1 MQIPSG
7 HCRCKKTQ
15 TPSRHEPKTAQTA
28 SQKTVSRYLWNPH
41 IKQYLEPQS
50 TSPAYANKGLCK
62 HHLDTA
68 DAKRPKHHLDT
79 SRKPPKPQAKK
90 LFHVTFG
97 IHIKQSIFGA
107 TEHMP
112 SLMQTPS
119 GHCRCKKTQTP
130 SRHEPKT
137 AQTASQKTVSRYLWN
152 PHKTIFGAT
161 GTCAN
166 TSLCKHHL
174 DTADAKRPKHHL
186 DTSRK
191 PPKPQAKKLFH
202 VTFGIHIKQS
212 LEPQSTC
219 PAYANTI
226 WNHIRQLWSHRAHA
240 QPMQTPSGHCRC
252 KKTQTPSRDL
262 WNPHKTIFGTT
273 EHMPSLCKHHL
284 EPHKTT
290 LEPQFTCPAY
300 ANTIWTLQMQKD
312 PNTIKTRAENR
323 PNRKPKNC
331 FTLPLESPQTI
342 FGATEHMPSLCKHHL
357 DTADAKR
364 PKHHLDTSRKPPKPQ
379 AKKLFHVAFGIHIK
393 QSLEPQSTSPAYANT
408 SLCKHH
414 LDTADAKRPKHHL
427 DTSRKPP
434 KPQAKKLSHVT
445 FGIHIKQS
453 LEPQSTCPAYANTIW
468 NHIKQLWSHRAHAQ
482 PMQTPSGH
490 CRCKKTQ
497 TPSRHEPK
505 TAQTASQKTV
515 SRYL

>member
-1 MQIPSG
+1 MQTPSG

-15 TPSRHEPKTAQTA
+15 TPSRHGPKTAQTA

-41 IKQYLEPQS
+41 K
-50 TSPAYANKGLCK
+50 T
-62 HHLDTA
+62 
-68 DAKRPKHHLDT
+68 
-79 SRKPPKPQAKK
+79 
-90 LFHVTFG
+90 
-97 IHIKQSIFGA
+97 IFGA

-112 SLMQTPS
+112 SLCKHHLEPHKTTLEPQSTCPDATPS

-161 GTCAN
+161 EHMP
-166 TSLCKHHL
+166 SLCKHHL

-226 WNHIRQLWSHRAHA
+226 WNHI
-240 QPMQTPSGHCRC
+240 
-252 KKTQTPSRDL
+252 
-262 WNPHKTIFGTT
+262 
-273 EHMPSLCKHHL
+273 
-284 EPHKTT
+284 
-290 LEPQFTCPAY
+290 
-300 ANTIWTLQMQKD
+300 
-312 PNTIKTRAENR
+312 
-323 PNRKPKNC
+323 
-331 FTLPLESPQTI
+331 
-342 FGATEHMPSLCKHHL
+342 
-357 DTADAKR
+357 
-364 PKHHLDTSRKPPKPQ
+364 
-379 AKKLFHVAFGIHIK
+379 
-393 QSLEPQSTSPAYANT
+393 
-408 SLCKHH
+408 
-414 LDTADAKRPKHHL
+414 
-427 DTSRKPP
+427 
-434 KPQAKKLSHVT
+434 
-445 FGIHIKQS
+445 
-453 LEPQSTCPAYANTIW
+453 
-468 NHIKQLWSHRAHAQ
+468 KQLWSHRSHAQ

-515 SRYL
+515 SRYLWNPHKTIFGATEHMQTSLCKHHLDTADAKRPKHHLDTSRKPPKPQAKKLFHVTFGIHIKQSLEPQSTSPAYANTSLCKHHLDTADAHQGPKHQSGATETRAEHRPNRKPKNTITLPLEST

>member
-1 MQIPSG
+1 MQTPSG

-15 TPSRHEPKTAQTA
+15 TPSTHEPKTAQTA
-28 SQKTVSRYLWNPH
+28 SQKTVSHYLWNPH
-41 IKQYLEPQS
+41 KTIFGATEHMPS
-50 TSPAYANKGLCK
+50 LCK

-79 SRKPPKPQAKK
+79 SRKLPKPQAKK

-97 IHIKQSIFGA
+97 IHIKQSLEPQSTSPAYANTIWNHIKQLWSHRAHAQPMQTPSGHCRCKKTQTPSKHEPKTAQTASQKTVSRYLWNPHKTIFGA

-112 SLMQTPS
+112 SLCKHKPMQTPS

-137 AQTASQKTVSRYLWN
+137 AQTASQKTVSGYLWT
-152 PHKTIFGAT
+152 PHK
-161 GTCAN
+161 
-166 TSLCKHHL
+166 
-174 DTADAKRPKHHL
+174 
-186 DTSRK
+186 
-191 PPKPQAKKLFH
+191 
-202 VTFGIHIKQS
+202 
-212 LEPQSTC
+212 
-219 PAYANTI
+219 
-226 WNHIRQLWSHRAHA
+226 
-240 QPMQTPSGHCRC
+240 
-252 KKTQTPSRDL
+252 
-262 WNPHKTIFGTT
+262 
-273 EHMPSLCKHHL
+273 
-284 EPHKTT
+284 
-290 LEPQFTCPAY
+290 
-300 ANTIWTLQMQKD
+300 
-312 PNTIKTRAENR
+312 
-323 PNRKPKNC
+323 
-331 FTLPLESPQTI
+331 TI

-379 AKKLFHVAFGIHIK
+379 AKKLF
-393 QSLEPQSTSPAYANT
+393 
-408 SLCKHH
+408 
-414 LDTADAKRPKHHL
+414 
-427 DTSRKPP
+427 
-434 KPQAKKLSHVT
+434 HVT

-515 SRYL
+515 SRYLWNPHK